1 MSQNSENQDIFS
13 PPRPDNIAPLS
24 AGNVVSVAF
33 VMYRSHFKT
42 YVGIALRAMMW
53 AAIPFLFLI
62 PPAIIFALNEING
75 GIVALSILSF
85 LITGIYCWTK
95 SFAHSV
101 VITRLTFY
109 ELANRPETVQAARSH
124 VLPRL
129 WRFFWTGLLL
139 FGIAIGLYIV
149 LLIVFGISIGLVS
162 VVFAS
167 MMGGLGDSPVIVGL
181 IAGLFLILGILAMS
195 AGIFWLLAR
204 LFLLAEV
211 PLATAIEELSPSD
224 TIGQSW
230 SLTKNNAWRIVAIL
244 IIAFLI
250 TLPIAILVQL
260 LSFALQPL
268 ILVLTGTPSAASV
281 AIGYLVIY
289 GISLASNIILV
300 PFWQAL
306 KGVLYYD
313 LKSRRE
319 GLDLKIVDS

>member
-1 MSQNSENQDIFS
+1 MSQNSEDRDLLP

-33 VMYRSHFKT
+33 VIYRSHFRT
-42 YVGIALRAMMW
+42 YVGIALRAMLW

-62 PPAIIFALNEING
+62 TLGIAFMFNAMNG
-75 GIVALSILSF
+75 PVIALSILLL

-109 ELANRPETVQAARSH
+109 ELANRPETVQTARSL
-124 VLPRL
+124 VLSRL

-139 FGIAIGLYIV
+139 FGIAIGLYIGIVIICGIAIAIITLIFGAIAQGSASPLIIAV
-149 LLIVFGISIGLVS
+149 LFSIIIV
-162 VVFAS
+162 
-167 MMGGLGDSPVIVGL
+167 
-181 IAGLFLILGILAMS
+181 LAMFT
-195 AGIFWLLAR
+195 GVFWLVAR

-230 SLTKNNAWRIVAIL
+230 SLTKNNGWRIVAIL
-244 IIAFLI
+244 TIACLI
-250 TLPIAILVQL
+250 TLPIAILIQV
-260 LSFALQPL
+260 LSLVIQPL
-268 ILVLTGTPSAASV
+268 ILLLTANSSTPAASL
-281 AIGYLVIY
+281 AIGYIVIY
-289 GISLASNIILV
+289 GISLVSNIIIV
-300 PFWQAL
+300 PFWQTL

-313 LKSRRE
+313 LKSRGE